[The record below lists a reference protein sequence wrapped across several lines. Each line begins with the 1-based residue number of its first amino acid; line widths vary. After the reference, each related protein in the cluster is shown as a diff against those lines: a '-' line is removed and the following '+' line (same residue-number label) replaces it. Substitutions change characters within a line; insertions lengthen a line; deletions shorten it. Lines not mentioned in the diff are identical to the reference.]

1 MHSGM
6 NTRLKASPNIRL
18 ATVADAP
25 GIHAIYAPMVR
36 DTAISFEMEP
46 PTVDAMAKRILTTL
60 AMYPWLVWEEGGRIA
75 GYAYGSRHRERPAYQ
90 WSAEVTAYVHPD
102 FQRRGI
108 GGALYRVLLALFRA
122 QGFCNAYAIITL
134 PNAASVALHEAAGF
148 SSLAVYRGVGY
159 KLGRWHDVG
168 LFEQRLAEL
177 PATPRPPRPISE
189 VWDPARL
196 QPA

>member
-1 MHSGM
+1 M
-6 NTRLKASPNIRL
+6 NAMKADPNIRL

-36 DTAISFEMEP
+36 DTAISFELEP
-46 PTVDAMAKRILTTL
+46 PAVETMAKRISATL
-60 AMYPWLVWEEGGRIA
+60 ATYPWLVWEQGGRIA
-75 GYAYGSRHRERPAYQ
+75 GYAYGSKHRERPAYQ

-102 FQRRGI
+102 FHRRGI

-134 PNAASVALHEAAGF
+134 PNAGSVALHESAGF
-148 SSLAVYRGVGY
+148 THLATYRGVGY
-159 KLGRWHDVG
+159 KLGRWHDIG
-168 LFEQRLAEL
+168 LFEQRLCEL

-196 QPA
+196 QPARA

>member
-1 MHSGM
+1 M
-6 NTRLKASPNIRL
+6 NTALKASPSIRL
-18 ATVADAP
+18 ATPADAP
-25 GIHAIYAPMVR
+25 GVHAIYAPMVR
-36 DTAISFEMEP
+36 DTPISFELDP
-46 PTVDAMAKRILTTL
+46 PPVEGMARRIASTL
-60 AMYPWLVWEEGGRIA
+60 ALYPWLVWEEDGRIA
-75 GYAYGSRHRERPAYQ
+75 GYAYGSKHRERPAYQ

-134 PNAASVALHEAAGF
+134 PNAGSVALHESVGF
-148 SSLAVYRGVGY
+148 TPLAVYRGVGY
-159 KLGRWHDVG
+159 KLGRWHDIG
-168 LFEQRLAEL
+168 LWEQRLTEL
-177 PATPRPPRPISE
+177 PSTPRPPRPIAE

>member
-1 MHSGM
+1 M
-6 NTRLKASPNIRL
+6 NTALKASPNIRL

-25 GIHAIYAPMVR
+25 GIHAIYAPVVR
-36 DTAISFEMEP
+36 ETAISFELEP
-46 PTVDAMAKRILTTL
+46 PGVEVMARRIASTL
-60 AMYPWLVWEEGGRIA
+60 EMYPWLVWEEGGRVA
-75 GYAYGSRHRERPAYQ
+75 GYAYGSKHRERPAYQ

-102 FQRRGI
+102 CHRRGI

-134 PNAASVALHEAAGF
+134 PNAGSVALHVAAGF
-148 SSLAVYRGVGY
+148 TSLAVYRGVGY

-168 LFEQRLAEL
+168 LFEQRLAAL
-177 PATPRPPRPISE
+177 PATPRPPRPISA
-189 VWDPARL
+189 VWDPSRL